1 MSKKDTGKTLYIF
14 DEPTTGLHFFDIQML
29 MDVLNKLANK
39 GNSIIIIEH
48 NLDVIKLADWII
60 DLGPEGGSGGGEIIG
75 EGTPEEI
82 SKIKKSHTGR
92 FLKEM
97 LN

>member
-1 MSKKDTGKTLYIF
+1 LPF
-14 DEPTTGLHFFDIQML
+14 
-29 MDVLNKLANK
+29 
-39 GNSIIIIEH
+39 NS
-48 NLDVIKLADWII
+48 DWII